1 MGQNPPEAI
10 SMSRGG
16 GADDGSW
23 VVCDEV
29 VWFGADSVGLRL
41 TWWCI
46 LFSVLEP
53 QWLAGWMAYEWR
65 LA

>member
-10 SMSRGG
+10 SMSREEVPMMVRGL
-16 GADDGSW
+16 
-23 VVCDEV
+23 CDEV

>member
-10 SMSRGG
+10 SMSREEVPMMVRGLC
-16 GADDGSW
+16 D
-23 VVCDEV
+23 DEV

-53 QWLAGWMAYEWR
+53 QWRWLDG
-65 LA
+65 L